1 MQRLEELEQD
11 NEYISYAKSYYSLFE
26 GKKYDIETDY
36 LRLHAIHFIRE
47 DFKTCNKKSPL

>member
-26 GKKYDIETDY
+26 GKKI
-36 LRLHAIHFIRE
+36 
-47 DFKTCNKKSPL
+47 